1 MRLCSSAVC
10 LCESDCKCVCFHPLD
25 GKDGLLLF
33 ISPWLQDYRG
43 TARKAVWQQ
52 VADAKMSTKICIQ
65 ARTIPVCMW
74 ASPLIVNP
82 FSGNRKCMTRL
93 LTHLFCSLPFPP
105 AFPLSLP
112 FVYFPAP
119 SRSHSWSVCL
129 KTLDVCVFQVYYQEC
144 ETFGLVAK
152 MLIAKD
158 QSLERS
164 IQSSLQENLRDIGK
178 RCVEAMEKF
187 IEDYDSREMSHWS
200 DTYSPSCLT
209 RIDPTGKKK
218 EVL

>member
-93 LTHLFCSLPFPP
+93 LTHLFCSSFPSSVP
-105 AFPLSLP
+105 TFSPICLLSCSLSLP
-112 FVYFPAP
+112 LLERLPQNP
-119 SRSHSWSVCL
+119 GCVCL
-129 KTLDVCVFQVYYQEC
+129 PGVLSGMWNVWPCGKDADSKGSVPGAFHPVFAAGEPQGHRQALCGGHGEIYRGLWLQGDVSLIRHIL
-144 ETFGLVAK
+144 TFL
-152 MLIAKD
+152 
-158 QSLERS
+158 S
-164 IQSSLQENLRDIGK
+164 
-178 RCVEAMEKF
+178 
-187 IEDYDSREMSHWS
+187 Y
-200 DTYSPSCLT
+200 
-209 RIDPTGKKK
+209 
-218 EVL
+218 